1 MDSSGG
7 HAGNQSRNRTGA
19 GITKNTTVSDTL
31 HYPKV
36 VLVTGACRFLG
47 GYLTAR
53 LAQNPLINRVIAV
66 DAITPSK
73 DMLRR
78 MGRAEF
84 VRADI
89 RNPFIA
95 KVIRNGDV
103 DTVVHAA
110 AASYAPRTGGG
121 AALKEFNVMGAM
133 QLFAACQKA
142 PSVRRVVL
150 KSTSEVYGSS
160 ARDPVM
166 FTEDSSSRR
175 PFHAGFP
182 KDSLDIE
189 GYARGLGRRRP
200 DVAVTILR
208 LANMIGPAMD
218 TTLSRYLAGPLVPT
232 VVGRDARLQ
241 LLHEQDALGALERA
255 AMAGKA
261 GTFNI
266 GASGIVMLSQAIR
279 RAGRIPFPIPG
290 FALWALD
297 SLRKANRHSELNR
310 EQLDYLSFGRVMD
323 TTRMRETLDYHPK
336 WTTAEAFDDYVRGRA
351 LTPIIDPQ
359 WVRSLE
365 GTAVAVAQ
373 CLGSRTS
380 VPRVGG
386 R

>member
-1 MDSSGG
+1 MDSAGPPTDSG
-7 HAGNQSRNRTGA
+7 R
-19 GITKNTTVSDTL
+19 SDVR
-31 HYPKV
+31 HFPKV

-53 LAQNPLINRVIAV
+53 LAQNPLINQVIAV
-66 DAITPSK
+66 DAVTPSK

-110 AASYAPRTGGG
+110 AASYVPQSGGG
-121 AALKEFNVMGAM
+121 AALKELNVMGAM

-160 ARDPVM
+160 SRDPVL
-166 FTEDSSSRR
+166 FTEDSTSYR
-175 PFHAGFP
+175 PPSEGFP
-182 KDSLDIE
+182 RDSIDIE

-200 DVAVTILR
+200 DIAVTILR

-218 TTLSRYLAGPLVPT
+218 SALSRYLAGPLVPT
-232 VVGRDARLQ
+232 VLGRDARLQ

-255 AMAGKA
+255 TMAGKP
-261 GTFNI
+261 GTFNV
-266 GASGIVMLSQAIR
+266 GASGIIMMSQAIR
-279 RAGRIPFPIPG
+279 RAGRIPVPVPG
-290 FALWALD
+290 FWLWGLD
-297 SLRKANRHSELNR
+297 SLRRANRYTEINR

-323 TTRMRETLDYHPK
+323 TTRMRVDLGYSPK
-336 WTTAEAFDDYVRGRA
+336 WTTAEAFDDYLRGRG
-351 LTPIIDPQ
+351 LKPIIDPQ
-359 WVRSLE
+359 WVRSVEHHAVTAAQRFSGRSAGLDTGRE
-365 GTAVAVAQ
+365 GE
-373 CLGSRTS
+373 
-380 VPRVGG
+380 PGG

>member
-1 MDSSGG
+1 MDPSNGHNSGPDDT
-7 HAGNQSRNRTGA
+7 AGN
-19 GITKNTTVSDTL
+19 TV
-31 HYPKV
+31 HYPKI

-53 LAQNPLINRVIAV
+53 LAQNPMIKGVIAV
-66 DAITPSK
+66 DAIAPSK

-110 AASYAPRTGGG
+110 AASYAPRSGGT
-121 AALKEFNVMGAM
+121 AALKEINVMGAM
-133 QLFAACQKA
+133 QLFTACQKA

-160 ARDPVM
+160 AHDPVM
-166 FTEDSSSRR
+166 FTEDSTSRR
-175 PFHAGFP
+175 PFRAGFA

-189 GYARGLGRRRP
+189 AYARGLGRRRP
-200 DVAVTILR
+200 DIAVTILR

-232 VVGRDARLQ
+232 ILGRDARLQ

-266 GASGIVMLSQAIR
+266 GADGIIMLSQAIR
-279 RAGRIPFPIPG
+279 RAGRIPLPVPG
-290 FALWALD
+290 FGVWALD
-297 SLRKANRHSELNR
+297 SLRRANRYNEISR
-310 EQLDYLSFGRVMD
+310 DQFDYLSYGRVMD
-323 TTRMRETLDYHPK
+323 TSRMRSELGYQPK
-336 WTTAEAFDDYVRGRA
+336 WTTAEAFDDYVRGRG
-351 LTPIIDPQ
+351 LTPIIDPDR
-359 WVRSLE
+359 VRSLE
-365 GTAVAVAQ
+365 SRAIALAQ
-373 CLGSRTS
+373 RWGSRN
-380 VPRVGG
+380 PIPWGG
-386 R
+386 VR

>member
-1 MDSSGG
+1 MDADGRTGSRPTVSGG
-7 HAGNQSRNRTGA
+7 
-19 GITKNTTVSDTL
+19 SDSGPDIPETL
-31 HYPKV
+31 HHPKV

-53 LAQNPLINRVIAV
+53 LAQNQLIEHVIAV

-95 KVIRNGDV
+95 KVIRNGNV

-110 AASYAPRTGGG
+110 AASYVPQSGR
-121 AALKEFNVMGAM
+121 AALKELNVMGAM

-142 PSVRRVVL
+142 PSVRRVIL
-150 KSTSEVYGSS
+150 KSTSEVYGAS

-166 FTEDSSSRR
+166 FTEDSSARR
-175 PFHAGFP
+175 PPGEGFAR
-182 KDSLDIE
+182 DSIDIE
-189 GYARGLGRRRP
+189 GYARGLARRRP
-200 DVAVTILR
+200 DIAVTILR

-218 TTLSRYLAGPLVPT
+218 TALSRYLAGPLVPT
-232 VVGRDARLQ
+232 AFGHDARLQ

-255 AMAGKA
+255 TLVGRA

-266 GASGIVMLSQAIR
+266 GASGVILMSQAIR
-279 RAGRIPFPIPG
+279 RSGRIGLPLAGPTM
-290 FALWALD
+290 WALD
-297 SLRKANRHSELNR
+297 AWRRATAGVELDR
-310 EQLDYLSFGRVMD
+310 EQSDYMRFGRVMD
-323 TTRMRETLDYHPK
+323 TARMSRELGYTPK
-336 WTTAEAFDDYVRGRA
+336 WTTMEAFDDYVTGRA
-351 LTPIIDPQ
+351 LTPIISPG
-359 WVRSLE
+359 WVGSVERR
-365 GTAVAVAQ
+365 AVAAAQ
-373 CLGSRTS
+373 RW
-380 VPRVGG
+380 G

>member
-1 MDSSGG
+1 M
-7 HAGNQSRNRTGA
+7 
-19 GITKNTTVSDTL
+19 

-53 LAQNPLINRVIAV
+53 LVQNPLINRVIAV
-66 DAITPSK
+66 DAIAPSK

-110 AASYAPRTGGG
+110 AASYAPRSGGT
-121 AALKEFNVMGAM
+121 AALKELNVMGAM

-160 ARDPVM
+160 PHDPVM

-175 PFHAGFP
+175 PFREGFA

-189 GYARGLGRRRP
+189 GYVRGLGRRRP
-200 DVAVTILR
+200 DIAVTILR

-232 VVGRDARLQ
+232 MFGRDARLQ

-266 GASGIVMLSQAIR
+266 GAERNHHAVPGDSSR
-279 RAGRIPFPIPG
+279 RPNSVASTRLRGVGSG
-290 FALWALD
+290 FAEAGKSLQRDQSRPIRLLELWP
-297 SLRKANRHSELNR
+297 RNGHHRGCVSELGY
-310 EQLDYLSFGRVMD
+310 Q
-323 TTRMRETLDYHPK
+323 PK
-336 WTTAEAFDDYVRGRA
+336 WSTAEAFDDYVRGRGSNSHNRPRSGTLLGGSCHSRGAA
-351 LTPIIDPQ
+351 L
-359 WVRSLE
+359 
-365 GTAVAVAQ
+365 G
-373 CLGSRTS
+373 
-380 VPRVGG
+380 
-386 R
+386 

>member
-1 MDSSGG
+1 MDLSSGDG
-7 HAGNQSRNRTGA
+7 PGTSGA
-19 GITKNTTVSDTL
+19 GGETV

-53 LAQNPLINRVIAV
+53 LAQNPLVNSVIAV
-66 DAITPSK
+66 DAIAPSK

-95 KVIRNGDV
+95 KVIRSGEV

-110 AASYAPRTGGG
+110 ASYAPRSGGS
-121 AALKEFNVMGAM
+121 AALKELNVMGAM

-150 KSTSEVYGSS
+150 KSTSEVYGSDPH
-160 ARDPVM
+160 DPVM

-175 PFHAGFP
+175 PFRAGFA

-200 DVAVTILR
+200 DIAVTILR

-232 VVGRDARLQ
+232 MFGRDARLQ

-261 GTFNI
+261 GTFNV
-266 GASGIVMLSQAIR
+266 GADGIMMLSQAIR
-279 RAGRIPFPIPG
+279 RAGRIPLPVPG
-290 FALWALD
+290 LGVWALD
-297 SLRKANRHSELNR
+297 SLRRANRYTEISR
-310 EQLDYLSFGRVMD
+310 DQFDYLSYGRVMD
-323 TTRMRETLDYHPK
+323 TTRMRTELGFQPK
-336 WTTAEAFDDYVRGRA
+336 WTTAEAFDDYVRGRG
-351 LTPIIDPQ
+351 LTPIIDPHR
-359 WVRSLE
+359 VRSWE
-365 GTAVAVAQ
+365 GRVIALAQ
-373 CLGSRTS
+373 RWGSWKPIS
-380 VPRVGG
+380 WGG
-386 R
+386 VR

>member
-1 MDSSGG
+1 MDQSSGD
-7 HAGNQSRNRTGA
+7 GA
-19 GITKNTTVSDTL
+19 GTGDAASNTV

-53 LAQNPLINRVIAV
+53 LAQNPMINAVIAV
-66 DAITPSK
+66 DAIAPSK

-110 AASYAPRTGGG
+110 AASYAPRSGGT
-121 AALKEFNVMGAM
+121 AALKEINVMGAM

-160 ARDPVM
+160 AHDPVM
-166 FTEDSSSRR
+166 FTEDSTSRR
-175 PFHAGFP
+175 PLRGGFA

-189 GYARGLGRRRP
+189 AYARGLGRRRP
-200 DVAVTILR
+200 DIAVTILR

-232 VVGRDARLQ
+232 MFGRDARLQ

-261 GTFNI
+261 GTFNV
-266 GASGIVMLSQAIR
+266 GADGIIMLSQAIR
-279 RAGRIPFPIPG
+279 RAGRIPLPVPG
-290 FALWALD
+290 FGVWALD
-297 SLRKANRHSELNR
+297 SLRRANRYNEISR
-310 EQLDYLSFGRVMD
+310 DQFAYLSYGRVMD
-323 TTRMRETLDYHPK
+323 TTRMRSELGYQPK
-336 WTTAEAFDDYVRGRA
+336 WTTAEAFDDYVRGRGM
-351 LTPIIDPQ
+351 TPIIDPHR
-359 WVRSLE
+359 VRSLE
-365 GTAVAVAQ
+365 GRAISLAQ
-373 CLGSRTS
+373 RWGSRNP
-380 VPRVGG
+380 VPWGG
-386 R
+386 VR

>member
-1 MDSSGG
+1 MDS
-7 HAGNQSRNRTGA
+7 AGQ
-19 GITKNTTVSDTL
+19 KPDDTL

-66 DAITPSK
+66 DAIAPSK
-73 DMLRR
+73 DLLRR

-95 KVIRNGDV
+95 KVIRNNDV

-110 AASYAPRTGGG
+110 AASYAPRSGGR

-160 ARDPVM
+160 PRDPVV
-166 FTEDSSSRR
+166 FTEDCSSRR
-175 PFHAGFP
+175 PLGKGFAQ
-182 KDSLDIE
+182 DSLDIE

-200 DVAVTILR
+200 DIAVTILR
-208 LANMIGPAMD
+208 LANLIGPAMD
-218 TTLSRYLAGPLVPT
+218 TALSRYLAGPFVPT
-232 VVGRDARLQ
+232 VLGRDARLQ

-255 AMAGKA
+255 TAAGKA

-266 GASGIVMLSQAIR
+266 GAAGIIMM
-279 RAGRIPFPIPG
+279 
-290 FALWALD
+290 
-297 SLRKANRHSELNR
+297 SLCSRWMRCDGS
-310 EQLDYLSFGRVMD
+310 
-323 TTRMRETLDYHPK
+323 TTTL
-336 WTTAEAFDDYVRGRA
+336 R
-351 LTPIIDPQ
+351 
-359 WVRSLE
+359 
-365 GTAVAVAQ
+365 
-373 CLGSRTS
+373 
-380 VPRVGG
+380 
-386 R
+386 